1 MSIVKINHKSKI
13 IGTLKVI
20 SSSSTAPAYTLS
32 RSGESTIEGFTVT
45 YTVNTLNIAEGTSI
59 PYVVTGILPEDLS
72 SGSLSGDLI
81 IDAYGSASVSFTL
94 EDDGI
99 PEGVENMTFYTGNLS
114 SSISVEDTSYSN
126 TYTLNRSTESTDE
139 GSVVTYTINSTAA
152 PEGTVVPYIIT
163 GISQEDLSSG
173 SIAGDFVLDSNKQ
186 STISLTIANDFLTEG
201 TETITI
207 AADGRIQTTS
217 VTDTST
223 SPVCQLL
230 LNGNG
235 INGSSNSLITDS
247 SSYAF
252 PFTRTGTPTLGY
264 DNVSKSPSVYFDGT
278 SDYYAMPVDYAPY
291 FQFPSGTFTVEAWV
305 KFDNLATASGYSR
318 VVISNYN
325 STTTGW
331 TIASYQS
338 KLRAWLTGD
347 GIDINGTTVLSP
359 NVWYH
364 VALCGSAGSY
374 KLFLNGV
381 QEGNTYTG
389 VTKLNG
395 GAVGVGASV
404 GRAGYVGVNPL
415 QGYIKGI
422 RVVDGSNL
430 YTQNF
435 AQSLPTTPFEAIGNT
450 VLLVNPSPNIID
462 SSSKNDLLITEGG
475 VAISTGNFKYGTGSL
490 YFDGTGDAIRVPAT
504 PDLTLGA
511 GDFTV
516 EFWCNFTLVGNNNL
530 RGIICQGADSS
541 YSSLASYQTAVWAN
555 RWKIVIDYTT
565 VNTGNAVGGIAFYQY
580 KTTGCKTVVA
590 VNDGQWHHIA
600 FTRSSG
606 VLRCFLDGVLKS
618 TVNNTSDFN
627 DTTTRYTIGRRG
639 ADHTNGML
647 GYYTG
652 FLDDFRIV
660 KGSALYTQNFTPPT
674 QGLTA

>member
-45 YTVNTLNIAEGTSI
+45 YTVNTANVAEGTSI

-126 TYTLNRSTESTDE
+126 TYTLNRSTEFTDE
-139 GSVVTYTINSTAA
+139 GSVVTYTISSTAA

-173 SIAGDFVLDSNKQ
+173 SITGDFVLDSNKQ
-186 STISLTIANDFLTEG
+186 STISLTIANDLLTEG

-235 INGSSNSLITDS
+235 INGSSNSLIADT
-247 SSYAF
+247 SSYGF
-252 PFTRTGTPTLGY
+252 PFTRAGTPTLAF
-264 DNVSKSPSVYFDGT
+264 DDVSNSPSVYFDGT
-278 SDYYAMPVDYAPY
+278 GDYYAMPVDYAPS

-305 KFDNLATASGYSR
+305 KFDTVANYSNGAR
-318 VVISNYN
+318 YIVGNYN
-325 STTTGW
+325 SPTTGW
-331 TIASYQS
+331 GISIYNGKLIAI
-338 KLRAWLTGD
+338 LTGD
-347 GIDINGTTVLSP
+347 ASDITGSTTLLP

-364 VALCGSAGSY
+364 VAICGSTGSY

-381 QEGNTYTG
+381 QEGNTYTRA
-389 VTKLNG
+389 TRLDG
-395 GAVGVGASV
+395 GAIGVGALV
-404 GRAGYVGVNPL
+404 GRPNYVGAGQF
-415 QGYIKGI
+415 QGYMRGI

-435 AQSLPTTPFEAIGNT
+435 ADSLPTTPFEAIGNT
-450 VLLVNPSPNIID
+450 VLLVNPSPNIVD

-475 VAISTGNFKYGTGSL
+475 AAISTSNFKYGTGSL
-490 YFDGTGDAIRVPAT
+490 YFDGTGDAIKIPAT
-504 PDLTLGA
+504 PELALGA

-530 RGIICQGADSS
+530 RGIICQGADSA
-541 YSSLASYQTAVWAN
+541 YSSLASYQTAVWAH

-618 TVNNTSDFN
+618 TANNTSDFN
-627 DTTTRYTIGRRG
+627 DTTTHYTIGRRG
-639 ADHTNGML
+639 ASMG
-647 GYYTG
+647 GYYNG

-674 QGLTA
+674 QEMTA